1 MKNAILLS
9 AALSLCAAGGTIAA
23 ENKAAPKKTAPASI
37 SMNGG
42 DRSLM
47 SRFMSNLRSRK
58 AVVAQVAAVRAGN
71 ETDKS
76 ASALS
81 RLQDRVSLLRNN
93 ALSGDAS
100 QDASI
105 SRIYRA
111 MAVSYLVMSA
121 ENDSNGKFRREAGR
135 RLDEWKGYFRQDGYP
150 AAVTAL
156 LTGND
161 AAMTS
166 ADLSKAGW
174 DGYAASITREG
185 KGAADG
191 NGTPLPETAS
201 LDDNYKALSDAYVN
215 GKLRKEELAEAFYLT
230 GLVCGSLSAA
240 KYGPASAVAPSAS
253 ASGPAVQAQY
263 AREAETEFVPKN
275 IYRKASPS
283 VVLIIAAKED
293 GSGEMGSGSVID
305 ASGLVLTNAHVVLQK
320 GAGRPYKVIKVY
332 LKPAKITGDSQVD
345 LQNPLDGE
353 VVKYDEALDMALL
366 RVKNMPSGV
375 PVLSFGNPDD
385 MSVGDKVAAI
395 GHPEQAGLWTLTTGV
410 ISTVI
415 ANIGQVSG
423 KNVFQSD
430 VSINRGNSGGPL
442 LNANGNIIGVNTM
455 IARRASDGLAIT
467 GVSFSVK
474 SDVARKWLAG
484 SAGYKA
490 DYAASSPVAAVPAAE
505 KAAEAPGAAKEVVV
519 SAPPASS
526 KPAAPSKPVVVTE
539 SKPYDRDAIMQQAM
553 KDMED
558 LADEMEK
565 EVQKRAPM
573 INAQQ

>member
-1 MKNAILLS
+1 MRKTILLS
-9 AALSLCAAGGTIAA
+9 AALSLCAAGGVVAA
-23 ENKAAPKKTAPASI
+23 ESRAAVKKPAPAPV
-37 SMNGG
+37 SMSGG

-71 ETDKS
+71 ETNKS

-93 ALSGDAS
+93 ALSGDSS

-150 AAVTAL
+150 SAVTAL
-156 LTGND
+156 LTGSD

-166 ADLSKAGW
+166 AALSKAGW
-174 DGYAASITREG
+174 DGYVASITREG

-201 LDDNYKALSDAYVN
+201 LDDNYKALSDAYVD
-215 GKLRKEELAEAFYLT
+215 GKLRKDELAEAFYLT
-230 GLVCGSLSAA
+230 GLVCGSLSSA
-240 KYGPASAVAPSAS
+240 KYGPASAAPSAS

-263 AREAETEFVPKN
+263 AQEAEAEFVPKN

-305 ASGLVLTNAHVVLQK
+305 AGGLVLTNAHVVLQK

-375 PVLSFGNPDD
+375 PALNFGNPDD

-415 ANIGQVSG
+415 ANIGQVRG

-490 DYAASSPVAAVPAAE
+490 DYAASSPGSAAPKAE
-505 KAAEAPGAAKEVVV
+505 KAAETPDVAKEVVV
-519 SAPPASS
+519 AAPPASA
-526 KPAAPSKPVVVTE
+526 KPVAPSKPVVVTE
-539 SKPYDRDAIMQQAM
+539 SKPYDRDAVMQQAM

-573 INAQQ
+573 INGQQ